1 MENAK
6 TTKFWNPFF
15 KGCRQKRFA
24 FRHGAFFKLCFYR
37 CPVRRVFSDGH
48 SLVTSLFLQD
58 QLGVGGR
65 ILALESE
72 KQGGGKGC
80 QGFQHYFSECF
91 PVLFNA
97 KNPVL
102 ADIICR
108 CSLVPSDIMRVARAI
123 LATYWRK
130 NNKITYKKKMKP
142 TKMERPRNR
151 PSDFINF
158 HVRCDSRF
166 VETLP
171 LAKCLYHG
179 GVF

>member
-15 KGCRQKRFA
+15 KGCRQQRFA

-72 KQGGGKGC
+72 KQGGGEGC

-102 ADIICR
+102 V
-108 CSLVPSDIMRVARAI
+108 LWFP
-123 LATYWRK
+123 L
-130 NNKITYKKKMKP
+130 
-142 TKMERPRNR
+142 
-151 PSDFINF
+151 
-158 HVRCDSRF
+158 
-166 VETLP
+166 TLCVLP
-171 LAKCLYHG
+171 AP
-179 GVF
+179 F

>member
-15 KGCRQKRFA
+15 KGCRQQRFA

-72 KQGGGKGC
+72 KQGGGEGC

-130 NNKITYKKKMKP
+130 NNKITYKKNETYKNGTAPKSAQ
-142 TKMERPRNR
+142 R
-151 PSDFINF
+151 F
-158 HVRCDSRF
+158 HKFSCS
-166 VETLP
+166 L
-171 LAKCLYHG
+171 
-179 GVF
+179 